1 MSPPK
6 SCVLF
11 EPISESFHHKG
22 NYKVRKRLL
31 HFLLEFI
38 AVVHRFPHPLA
49 VMLLR
54 DSLWSIKSSLGFNN
68 LCILG
73 IGKRKVEASP
83 GWFMCPPK
91 TCVYLEPL
99 DEISLNNVVDGWQM
113 PMTIPFQSAKKFV
126 FSKGR

>member
-11 EPISESFHHKG
+11 EPIFESFHHKG

-38 AVVHRFPHPLA
+38 AVVHRFPPPLA

-54 DSLWSIKSSLGFNN
+54 DSL
-68 LCILG
+68 
-73 IGKRKVEASP
+73 
-83 GWFMCPPK
+83 
-91 TCVYLEPL
+91 
-99 DEISLNNVVDGWQM
+99 
-113 PMTIPFQSAKKFV
+113 
-126 FSKGR
+126 

>member
-22 NYKVRKRLL
+22 NFRVRKRLL

-38 AVVHRFPHPLA
+38 AVVHHFLHPLA

-54 DSLWSIKSSLGFNN
+54 DSL
-68 LCILG
+68 
-73 IGKRKVEASP
+73 
-83 GWFMCPPK
+83 
-91 TCVYLEPL
+91 
-99 DEISLNNVVDGWQM
+99 
-113 PMTIPFQSAKKFV
+113 
-126 FSKGR
+126 